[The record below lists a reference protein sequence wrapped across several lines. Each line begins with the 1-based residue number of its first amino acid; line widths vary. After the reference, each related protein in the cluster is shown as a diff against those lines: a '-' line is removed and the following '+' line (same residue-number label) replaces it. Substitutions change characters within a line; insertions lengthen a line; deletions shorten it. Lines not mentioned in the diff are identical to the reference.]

1 MSVTSMG
8 EARRNRGHREGRAAS
23 GPPLTAF
30 VTSWQLA
37 LEAAAKSQRTVRSY
51 LDSVRALH
59 AFLTAQGMPSD
70 VEGVEA
76 EHLRA
81 FLLAEEQR
89 TSAAS
94 AAVHFRNLRVI
105 FGWLANEEE
114 RSNPNPMTR

>member
-8 EARRNRGHREGRAAS
+8 EARRNRGHRQGRATA
-23 GPPLTAF
+23 GPALTTL
-30 VTSWQLA
+30 VTSRQLA
-37 LEAAAKSQRTVRSY
+37 LEAAAKSPRTIRSY

-70 VEGVEA
+70 AEGVEA

-89 TSAAS
+89 TSPAS
-94 AAVHFRNLRVI
+94 AAVLRR
-105 FGWLANEEE
+105 
-114 RSNPNPMTR
+114 RSQHEWRLPYW

>member
-8 EARRNRGHREGRAAS
+8 EARRNRGSRATTKS
-23 GPPLTAF
+23 DGPPLTAF

-37 LEAAAKSQRTVRSY
+37 LEAATKSPRTVRSY

-59 AFLTAQGMPSD
+59 RFLVAQGMPAD
-70 VEGVEA
+70 AEGVDA

-81 FLLAEEQR
+81 FLLAEERR

-94 AAVHFRNLRVI
+94 AAVHFRNLRVF
-105 FGWLANEEE
+105 FG
-114 RSNPNPMTR
+114 